1 LLDSRPMSLTETA
14 APSSPTPPEPA
25 EADFYRHA
33 MEVLRDSGV
42 PFLVGGAYAY
52 ARYTGVV
59 RHTKDFD
66 VFLRPEDVER
76 ALAGLK
82 KAGYATELTFPHW
95 LGKAY
100 NGEDF
105 VDLIYSSGNG
115 IARVDERWFEHA
127 VEEVVLGVPA
137 KLVPAEEILW
147 SKSFIM
153 ERERYDGAD
162 VAHLLLHRAR
172 ELDWDRLLDRFGP
185 HFRVLFNHLV
195 LFGYIYP
202 GERDA
207 IPRPVW
213 DGLLARLAAE
223 GPVKPGEEKLCR
235 GTILSRGQYLYD
247 VEEKGYRDARLAPV
261 GKMSAGDI
269 ALWSYAA
276 REEEEKLNEFHKGGG
291 EAHAAPEGG

>member
-1 LLDSRPMSLTETA
+1 MRATETA
-14 APSSPTPPEPA
+14 SPSSQSLAEPA

-33 MEVLRDSGV
+33 MAVLEAAGI

-66 VFLRPEDVER
+66 VFLRPEDLER
-76 ALAGLK
+76 ALDALQA
-82 KAGYATELTFPHW
+82 AGYATELTFPHW

-100 NGEDF
+100 RGEDF

-127 VEEVVLGVPA
+127 VDEKVLGVPA
-137 KLVPAEEILW
+137 RLAPAEEIIW

-162 VAHLLLHRAR
+162 VAHLLLHRAHD
-172 ELDWDRLLDRFGP
+172 LDWDRLLERFGP
-185 HFRVLFNHLV
+185 HWRVLLTHLL

-202 GERDA
+202 GERDS
-207 IPRPVW
+207 IPRQVW
-213 DGLLARLAAE
+213 DGLLGRLASE
-223 GPVKPGEEKLCR
+223 GPPRPEEEELCR
-235 GTILSRGQYLYD
+235 GTILSRGQYLLD
-247 VEEKGYRDARLAPV
+247 VEEWGYRDARLEPA
-261 GKMSAGDI
+261 GNMRAGDI
-269 ALWSYAA
+269 ARWSDAA
-276 REEEEKLNEFHKGGG
+276 REEEVKQKELHKG
-291 EAHAAPEGG
+291 

>member
-1 LLDSRPMSLTETA
+1 MTPTET
-14 APSSPTPPEPA
+14 PPDSSQDLSEPA

-33 MEVLRDSGV
+33 MAVLREAGV

-66 VFLRPEDVER
+66 VFLRREDLDR
-76 ALAGLK
+76 ALEALQT
-82 KAGYATELTFPHW
+82 AGYSTELTFPHW

-100 NGEDF
+100 KGDDF

-115 IARVDERWFEHA
+115 IARVDEGWFEHA
-127 VEEVVLGVPA
+127 VDEKVLGVPA
-137 KLVPAEEILW
+137 KLAPAEEILW

-172 ELDWDRLLDRFGP
+172 DLDWDRLLARFGENW
-185 HFRVLFNHLV
+185 RVLLNHLL

-202 GERDA
+202 GERDLL
-207 IPRPVW
+207 PRKVW
-213 DGLLARLAAE
+213 DGLVAKLTAE
-223 GPVKPGEEKLCR
+223 GPAGSGDEKLCR
-235 GTILSRGQYLYD
+235 GTILSRGQYLLD
-247 VEEKGYRDARLAPV
+247 VEERGYRDARLKP
-261 GKMSAGDI
+261 AGFMNAEDI
-269 ALWSYAA
+269 KTWSDAA
-276 REEEEKLNEFHKGGG
+276 REEEVKQKEMHKG
-291 EAHAAPEGG
+291 